1 MALLLFVGPYSFGG
15 YLMRLFAV
23 IMLFL
28 ISSLNIACATNNVSK
43 LDFERLFFGD
53 IINPQNYIKPI
64 GMASIGDFSGAILEN
79 DKNEQFFVMQGDEIN
94 LENQIFQ
101 IESIASDGI
110 ILKSKTEKE
119 TILRF
124 PDQQKTIQK
133 VAEDGW
139 KNPKL
144 PEIDLETYKQLAK
157 NLGAPNF
164 FINAIKTAPVTS
176 RSRAGRLGIVV
187 SENLPVIIL
196 KQLGLRPNDII
207 LEIQRIPVLETERLF
222 SELKNDS
229 LNEILLEVQRDDK
242 LRIIR
247 ITQ

>member
-28 ISSLNIACATNNVSK
+28 ISSLNIACATNKVSK
-43 LDFERLFFGD
+43 LDFVKLFYGD
-53 IINPQNYIKPI
+53 IVDPQKHIKPI
-64 GMASIGDFSGAILEN
+64 GMALIGDFSGAILEN
-79 DKNEQFFVMQGDEIN
+79 DRNEQFFIMQGDEIN
-94 LENQIFQ
+94 LENQIFY
-101 IESIASDGI
+101 IKSISPDGI
-110 ILKSKTEKE
+110 VLQSKLEKE

-124 PDQQKTIQK
+124 PDQKKTIEKK
-133 VAEDGW
+133 VEGDWG
-139 KNPKL
+139 NPNL
-144 PEIDLETYKQLAK
+144 PVIDLETYKRLAK
-157 NLGAPNF
+157 SLGAPDF
-164 FINAIKTAPVTS
+164 FISAIKTAPLTT

-187 SENLPVIIL
+187 SENLPILLL

-207 LEIQRIPVLETERLF
+207 LEIQKIPVLETERLF
-222 SELKNDS
+222 SEIKADS
-229 LNEILLEVQRDDK
+229 LSEVLLEVQRDDK